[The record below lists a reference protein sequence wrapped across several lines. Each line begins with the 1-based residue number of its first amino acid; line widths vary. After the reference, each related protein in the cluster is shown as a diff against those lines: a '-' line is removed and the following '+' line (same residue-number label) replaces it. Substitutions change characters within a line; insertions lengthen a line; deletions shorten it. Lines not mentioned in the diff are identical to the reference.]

1 MGIHEKLKALLAN
14 EATTMTEI
22 SKRLSKEKGRNLT
35 MNNLSRK
42 LRMKTI
48 KFVEVDEIAD
58 LLGYDVD
65 FKKRIK

>member
-1 MGIHEKLKALLAN
+1 MGIHEKLKALLAS

-22 SKRLSKEKGRNLT
+22 SRRLLCEKGRHLT

-48 KFVEVDEIAD
+48 KFEEVNEIAN
-58 LLGYDVD
+58 LLGYDID
-65 FKKRIK
+65 FKKRI